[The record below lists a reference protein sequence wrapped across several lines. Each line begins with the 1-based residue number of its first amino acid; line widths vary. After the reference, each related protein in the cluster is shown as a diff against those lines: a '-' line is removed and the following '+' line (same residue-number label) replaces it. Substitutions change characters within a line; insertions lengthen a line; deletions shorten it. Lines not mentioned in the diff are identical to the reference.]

1 MPKEINSKET
11 FWTTG
16 RIIVTAVVV
25 VLAATIVY
33 TLLSG
38 HSEDESKIR
47 VVLPGTPISDTSKV
61 APTDFEIATID
72 GSAFKLSDY
81 RGKVVVLDFWATW
94 CPPCIESV
102 PQLVRIA
109 KESQQRGVEIIGL
122 HIDDR
127 GRSKPEDIRKFINR
141 YNINYT
147 IGLATDDMFTSYLGF
162 EETTIP
168 QTLVFDR
175 NGKAVAHLVG
185 YNRNLAQEL
194 DAAVNKALAGS

>member
-1 MPKEINSKET
+1 MPEEINSKEA

-16 RIIVTAVVV
+16 RIIVTVVV
-25 VLAATIVY
+25 IALAATVVY

-38 HSEDESKIR
+38 HSESESNIR
-47 VVLPGTPISDTSKV
+47 VVLPGTPVSDTSKV
-61 APTDFEIATID
+61 APADFDVKTLE

-102 PQLVRIA
+102 PQLVRIS
-109 KESQQRGVEIIGL
+109 KESRQRGVEIIGL

-127 GRSKPEDIRKFINR
+127 GRSKPEDIRKFIDQ

-147 IGLATDDMFTSYLGF
+147 IGLATDDMFISYLG
-162 EETTIP
+162 EKETAIP

-175 NGKAVAHLVG
+175 TGKAVAHLIG
-185 YNRNLAQEL
+185 YDRNLAKEL